1 MGQIRSR
8 DSKVGA
14 GADTNL
20 SSLKSPKVTLVHPI
34 PIQLCMTLPKIHVSG
49 PTCPS
54 KGGEDENLSKF
65 GDLITSS

>member
-20 SSLKSPKVTLVHPI
+20 SSLKSPKVTGSSNPNSVMHDI
-34 PIQLCMTLPKIHVSG
+34 AKN
-49 PTCPS
+49 TC
-54 KGGEDENLSKF
+54 
-65 GDLITSS
+65 